1 MYLMSWNELE
11 GLCLELEKKIKDSG
25 KESQIDL
32 IVCISRGGLFLGR
45 VLSEMLN
52 KPLAVISARYQGTRY
67 TVDDKISSLCPIKGN
82 ILLVD
87 DVMEEVVNDIVKVI
101 KKNKAVTSIT
111 LACLF
116 YRKQGK
122 NFTPSYSIN
131 EIHKEIWVTFPYQA
145 GCLKGHRL

>member
-1 MYLMSWNELE
+1 MSWNELE

-25 KESQIDL
+25 KDKQIDL
-32 IVCISRGGLFLGR
+32 IVCVSRGGLFLGR

-52 KPLAVISARYQGTRY
+52 KPLAIISAKYQGTKY
-67 TVDDKISSLCPIKGN
+67 TVDDNISTLYPIKGN

-87 DVMEEVVNDIVKVI
+87 DVMEEVVNDIIKVI
-101 KKNKAVTSIT
+101 KKNKVVTSVT

-122 NFTPSYSIN
+122 KFTPDYSIN
-131 EIHKEIWVTFPYQA
+131 EIHNEIWVTFPYQS

>member
-1 MYLMSWNELE
+1 MYSMSWNELE

-25 KESQIDL
+25 KDKQIDL
-32 IVCISRGGLFLGR
+32 IVCVSRGGLFLGR
-45 VLSEMLN
+45 ILSEMLN
-52 KPLAVISARYQGTRY
+52 KPLAVISARYQGTKY
-67 TVDDKISSLCPIKGN
+67 TVDDKISALCPIKGN

-101 KKNKAVTSIT
+101 KKNKSVNSVT

-122 NFTPSYSIN
+122 KFIPDYSVN
-131 EIHKEIWVTFPYQA
+131 EIHKEIWVTFPYQS